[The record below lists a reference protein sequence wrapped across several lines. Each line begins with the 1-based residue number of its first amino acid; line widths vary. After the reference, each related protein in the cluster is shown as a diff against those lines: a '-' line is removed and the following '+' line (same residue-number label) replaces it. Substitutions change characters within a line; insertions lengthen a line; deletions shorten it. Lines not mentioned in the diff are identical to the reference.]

1 MTFLTT
7 LTHVICEILVNSKH
21 YFSSEENENLTKM
34 MTVFTFSLFLYLT
47 NFISY
52 IFITHDCLQEKIDRK
67 LGNYWNTNSVQQFSS
82 IQLFILSM

>member
-7 LTHVICEILVNSKH
+7 LTHVIWEI
-21 YFSSEENENLTKM
+21 FENLTKM
-34 MTVFTFSLFLYLT
+34 MTEFTFSLFLFLT

-82 IQLFILSM
+82 IQLFILSSYETIKL